1 MIAELKNV
9 YKNYQQ
15 GTIEVPAL
23 KNISLSVSEGDYL
36 AIMGPSGSGKST
48 LMNIIG
54 CLDVPSSGAYF
65 FDNESVMEL
74 DDRKLSDIRNKCIG
88 FIFQSFNLMPR
99 QSAVENVE
107 LPLLYSK
114 HVSRAARR
122 GMATEALRR
131 VGLEDRMDF
140 NPTQLSGGQKQRVA
154 IARAIVNN
162 PRIILA
168 DEPTG
173 ALDSRA
179 GEQVMEILEKLNR
192 DGATIM
198 IITHEREIAARAKQ
212 MLVIRDGEFERG
224 AGEIFR

>member
-1 MIAELKNV
+1 MIVEMKNIH
-9 YKNYQQ
+9 KNYYQ

-23 KNISLSVSEGDYL
+23 KNISLSMNEGDYL

-54 CLDVPSSGAYF
+54 CLDAPSSGEYF
-65 FDNESVMEL
+65 FNNEKVMEL
-74 DDRKLSDIRNKCIG
+74 DDRRLSEIRNMHIG

-99 QSAVENVE
+99 QTALENVE

-114 HVSRAARR
+114 RISRTVRRDLAAD
-122 GMATEALRR
+122 ALRK

-179 GEQVMEILEKLNR
+179 GDQIMEILEQLNR
-192 DGATIM
+192 GGATIM
-198 IITHEREIAARAKQ
+198 IITHEREIANRAKR
-212 MLVIRDGEFERG
+212 MLVIRDGEFERRDTT
-224 AGEIFR
+224 I